1 MVEEFTL
8 YTNDPR
14 RSMVTLRL
22 TAHAKP
28 LPDYVKRIK
37 NANLGQGEQLGSFK
51 VWPTAKPELS
61 IGRNERTNISLRIRP
76 NFEGAVELKLVS
88 NHFEQ
93 AKYKLRR
100 EDGGYWLDID
110 TEPVSEV
117 GTRNIRIE
125 LQGVGSKVETF
136 SVNLILNILD
146 DGLIF
151 TPSLI
156 DCGEI
161 PLSSLKQFPTRV
173 GRAGVRK
180 LAGTFHV
187 KSVSSTLSFLKPEA
201 RALVEGSNY
210 LITVNTEVNNLPK
223 AGVYQGKLIVET
235 DDVQKPRQ
243 EIPIKI
249 TLTDK

>member
-1 MVEEFTL
+1 MVEEFKL

-14 RSMVTLRL
+14 RSTVTLRL
-22 TAHAKP
+22 TAQANP
-28 LPDYVKRIK
+28 LPGYVKRIK
-37 NANLGQGEQLGSFK
+37 NANLGQGEKLGSFK

-61 IGRNERTNISLRIRP
+61 VGRNERANISLRIKP
-76 NFEGAVELKLVS
+76 DFEGAVEVKLLS
-88 NHFEQ
+88 NHSEL
-93 AKYKLRR
+93 AKYKLRHQ
-100 EDGGYWLDID
+100 DGSYWLDID

-117 GTRNIRIE
+117 GTRNLRIE
-125 LQGVGSKVETF
+125 LQGAGPKVENF
-136 SVNLILNILD
+136 SVNLVMNILD

-180 LAGTFHV
+180 LAGTFQV
-187 KSVSSTLSFLKPEA
+187 KSVSSTLNFLKPEA

-210 LITVNTEVNNLPK
+210 LLTVNTEVNNLPK